1 MWTRNAKM
9 LAAVS
14 AAFYLVAL
22 VNDAFAAYV
31 LFWACAC
38 LLGTAYYYARRS
50 LRGISVTR
58 RLAGNRIFQNEP
70 LGLAFELG
78 HPAGSSQVVTIKD
91 PVVSLTQDTTETRE
105 YPFQSEPD
113 ATQDELRRDLSFPLR
128 GHYRLGPVTLQGS
141 DPLGLFVRNRD
152 VRQATEVIVYPRPLP
167 LPQLYLQGLSSYR
180 LSELRTAPLA
190 GATQEF
196 YGIRPYQYGDD
207 LRRVHWKSTAR
218 TGRLAI
224 KEYEQRV
231 SAAATVILD
240 LHRRSHRGVGAQ
252 SSLEYA
258 VTIAAS
264 FAQHVTDSG
273 NSLCLISTGADG
285 YVLPMDRG
293 EHQLHKALEHLAV
306 AKADGAADF
315 AAALGARLSE
325 IPPASTVI
333 AIAASADP
341 HLAYP
346 LLMLRGHGAHVT
358 VVLIAAH
365 SFADLPDPT
374 AEAGYSDLLASAFG
388 AADAVC
394 PVRRGDDIASAL
406 GAARLWL

>member
-9 LAAVS
+9 LAAVA

-38 LLGTAYYYARRS
+38 LLGASYVYARRS
-50 LRGISVTR
+50 LRGISVSR
-58 RLAGNRIFQNEP
+58 HLAGNRIFQNEP
-70 LGLAFELG
+70 LGMTLELA
-78 HPAGSSQVVTIKD
+78 HPPGSSQVVTIKS
-91 PVVSLTQDTTETRE
+91 PVVSLTQNTAETRE
-105 YPFQSEPD
+105 YPFQSDPN
-113 ATQDELRRDLSFPLR
+113 ATQDELRRDLTFPLR
-128 GHYRLGPVTLQGS
+128 GHYRLGPLVLEGS
-141 DPLGLFVRNRD
+141 DPLGLFVRKED

-167 LPQLYLQGLSSYR
+167 LPQMYLQGLSSYR

-224 KEYEQRV
+224 KEYELRV
-231 SAAATVILD
+231 SAAATIILD
-240 LHRRSHRGVGAQ
+240 LHRGSHRGLGAQ

-273 NSLCLISTGADG
+273 NSLCLITTGADA

-293 EHQLHKALEHLAV
+293 EHQLHKALEHLAI
-306 AKADGAADF
+306 AKADGASDF

-325 IPPASTVI
+325 IPLASTVI
-333 AIAASADP
+333 VITASFDP

-358 VVLIAAH
+358 AVLIAAQ
-365 SFADLPDPT
+365 SFSEQPDPK
-374 AEAGYSDLLASAFG
+374 AEAGYSDLLSAAFG

-394 PVRRGDDIASAL
+394 PVRCGDDIASAL
-406 GAARLWL
+406 GVARLWL

>member
-14 AAFYLVAL
+14 AAFYVVAL

-38 LLGTAYYYARRS
+38 LLGAGYWYARRS
-50 LRGISVTR
+50 LRGISVNR

-70 LGLAFELG
+70 LGMIFELR
-78 HPAGSSQVVTIKD
+78 HPPGSSHVVTVRD
-91 PVVSLTQDTTETRE
+91 PIHSLTQDTTENRE
-105 YPFQSEPD
+105 YPFQAEPNVAQED
-113 ATQDELRRDLSFPLR
+113 LRRDLNFTLR
-128 GHYRLGPVTLQGS
+128 GHYRVGPMMLRGS
-141 DPLGLFVRNRD
+141 DPLGLFVRSEAIG
-152 VRQATEVIVYPRPLP
+152 QAAEIIVYPRPLP

-231 SAAATVILD
+231 SSAATIILD
-240 LHRRSHRGVGAQ
+240 LHHASHRGTGAQ

-273 NSLCLISTGADG
+273 NSMCLITTGADG
-285 YVLPMDRG
+285 FVLPMDRG
-293 EHQLHKALEHLAV
+293 EHQLHKALEHLAI

-315 AAALGARLSE
+315 SAALGARLSE
-325 IPPASTVI
+325 VPAASTVI
-333 AIAASADP
+333 AITASADP

-358 VVLIAAH
+358 AVLIAAH
-365 SFADLPDPT
+365 SFADEPDPT
-374 AEAGYSDLLASAFG
+374 AAAGYADLLAGAFG

-394 PVRRGDDIASAL
+394 PVKRGDDIASAL